1 MVKNDMNMEKTKSM
15 LLLSITHR
23 SGGRA
28 AWRSAGLLGVALV
41 ADLLLSGCKPA
52 APAEDAPTVTVQVGA
67 AENEPIQLKVIADA
81 VLYPRDQAAIVPKI
95 VAPVRSEEHTSELQ
109 SQS

>member
-15 LLLSITHR
+15 LLRSITHR

-28 AWRSAGLLGVALV
+28 AWRSAALLGVALV

-81 VLYPRDQAAIVPKI
+81 TRKSGFGRRPT
-95 VAPVRSEEHTSELQ
+95 EEPGWISAGPGNL
-109 SQS
+109 